1 MPSIAHIIEALIFAS
16 EAPVSKDQLLEL
28 WTQEPFSGMEL
39 LPDQLDSLLIALEKK
54 HQDDEF
60 VFELRKIDGGYQ
72 FYTKRDYYAYVRQ
85 AALEKNK
92 RKLSRASMET
102 LSIVAYRQPVTKTEI
117 EFIRGVNCDYAV
129 RKLLDGKMIE
139 ILGRSEAAGRPLLY
153 GTSPYFMEYFGLNDV
168 KDLPKLDEISIDEA
182 TFQGQFK
189 VYLQESDGE
198 SAAEPGAESN

>member
-1 MPSIAHIIEALIFAS
+1 
-16 EAPVSKDQLLEL
+16 
-28 WTQEPFSGMEL
+28 MEL
-39 LPDQLDSLLIALEKK
+39 LPDQLDSLLVSLAEKY
-54 HQDDEF
+54 QADGF
-60 VFELRKIDGGYQ
+60 VFELRQIDGGYQ
-72 FYTKRDYYAYVRQ
+72 FYTKRDYYTYVRQ

-129 RKLLDGKMIE
+129 RKLLDGKLIE
-139 ILGRSEAAGRPLLY
+139 IRGRSEAAGRPLLY

-198 SAAEPGAESN
+198 SAAEPGVESN